1 MRTDKQLFKIFE
13 AVPDWLFQLAGLP
26 SPGKSTL
33 QSCTV
38 KALERVAD
46 GVVVPE
52 ASDQPLTIVE
62 FQFQKRRHHL
72 HADSGR
78 DGRCPTAPS
87 RTGRAGG
94 DLLRV

>member
-13 AVPDWLFQLAGLP
+13 AVPEWLFQLAGLP
-26 SPGKSTL
+26 SPGRSTL

-52 ASDQPLTIVE
+52 AADQPLTIVE
-62 FQFQKRRHHL
+62 FQFQKLVGTTPEAQAEEGDRS
-72 HADSGR
+72 HALGR
-78 DGRCPTAPS
+78 TA
-87 RTGRAGG
+87 
-94 DLLRV
+94 